1 MPKDDATLSAASV
14 GSHAELHM
22 AVRALL
28 NGVNASHP
36 EKNPREWTCPHMQ
49 ALDDMTQLLP
59 QSPFAVEL
67 RDHFAAAAMAG
78 LIAEGGD
85 WRLDYIGRPCIRA
98 YEWADAMLRERERT
112 NHGALP
118 EAIARTDGG
127 SVGTDKAE
135 PLTHQGTGDTFS
147 PILKRETDS
156 PQAVA
161 WRAFDT
167 DGSEAVYSL
176 YEQARAAADEWNWSV
191 EPLYRT
197 PEPHATPGDGTSHG
211 GCTLTPEERE
221 ALATALFELDSICET
236 DCADALRGLLAR
248 LS

>member
-98 YEWADAMLRERERT
+98 YEWADAMLRERDKPLPASPASRPAETRASMKER
-112 NHGALP
+112 
-118 EAIARTDGG
+118 
-127 SVGTDKAE
+127 
-135 PLTHQGTGDTFS
+135 
-147 PILKRETDS
+147 
-156 PQAVA
+156 
-161 WRAFDT
+161 
-167 DGSEAVYSL
+167 
-176 YEQARAAADEWNWSV
+176 
-191 EPLYRT
+191 
-197 PEPHATPGDGTSHG
+197 PG
-211 GCTLTPEERE
+211 TLTEDERE
-221 ALATALFELDSICET
+221 AVSLAGSRLSADPMYANVCAVLF
-236 DCADALRGLLAR
+236 GLLKR
-248 LS
+248 TK

>member
-14 GSHAELHM
+14 GSH
-22 AVRALL
+22 
-28 NGVNASHP
+28 
-36 EKNPREWTCPHMQ
+36 
-49 ALDDMTQLLP
+49 
-59 QSPFAVEL
+59 VEL

-98 YEWADAMLRERERT
+98 YEWADAMLRERGRT
-112 NHGALP
+112 NHGASP
-118 EAIARTDGG
+118 EARARTDGG

-135 PLTHQGTGDTFS
+135 PLNHRGTGDTLS
-147 PILKRETDS
+147 PIAGSESDS
-156 PQAVA
+156 PQPVA
-161 WRAFDT
+161 WRAYDT
-167 DGSEAVYSL
+167 DGSEAIYSL
-176 YEQARAAADEWNWSV
+176 YEQARAAADEMNWSV

-197 PEPHATPGDGTSHG
+197 PQPHATHGEGTSHG

-221 ALATALFELDSICET
+221 SVIWAATMLPAMAHPSSASAHCH
-236 DCADALRGLLAR
+236 AAVLRRLWSR

>member
-1 MPKDDATLSAASV
+1 MPKDDATLSAASA
-14 GSHAELHM
+14 GSH
-22 AVRALL
+22 
-28 NGVNASHP
+28 
-36 EKNPREWTCPHMQ
+36 
-49 ALDDMTQLLP
+49 
-59 QSPFAVEL
+59 VEL

-85 WRLDYIGRPCIRA
+85 WRLDCIGRPCIRA

-112 NHGALP
+112 NHGASP
-118 EAIARTDGG
+118 EARARTDGG

-135 PLTHQGTGDTFS
+135 PLTHQGTGDTLS
-147 PILKRETDS
+147 PISKCETDS

-161 WRAFDT
+161 
-167 DGSEAVYSL
+167 S
-176 YEQARAAADEWNWSV
+176 
-191 EPLYRT
+191 T

-221 ALATALFELDSICET
+221 SVIWAATMLPAMAHPSSASAHCH
-236 DCADALRGLLAR
+236 AAVLRRLWGR